1 MNGGTV
7 AAHEL
12 FTALEKAGLVNQST
26 FVKDNQ
32 VRKCSTEWNATS
44 LWKLKTPLEGPT
56 VPFNKV

>member
-32 VRKCSTEWNATS
+32 VRKCSTDVSNHVI
-44 LWKLKTPLEGPT
+44 KTT
-56 VPFNKV
+56 